1 MGVFHAFQR
10 NRTRYINENPFWLIV
25 ILLFKARVFA
35 MENLIFVGL
44 ILSGLI
50 LFLIMSIPQNTK
62 QTEEDRQLFTPTTR
76 VRSIYRRKFKYTAY
90 IPEKRSGRDR
100 RKGFDRRSSITRRR
114 GAERRS
120 ILNNR
125 ESYPVERRDVF
136 KKQS

>member
-1 MGVFHAFQR
+1 
-10 NRTRYINENPFWLIV
+10 
-25 ILLFKARVFA
+25 

-76 VRSIYRRKFKYTAY
+76 VRSIYRADKELKMNDNGGTRLGTDRRKFKYTAY

>member
-1 MGVFHAFQR
+1 
-10 NRTRYINENPFWLIV
+10 
-25 ILLFKARVFA
+25 
-35 MENLIFVGL
+35 METLIFIGL

-50 LFLIMSIPQNTK
+50 LFLLMSMPQNTK
-62 QTEEDRQLFTPTTR
+62 LADKDKQLFSPTTK
-76 VRSIYRRKFKYTAY
+76 VRSIYRADKELKMNDNGGTRFETDRRKFKYTAY

-120 ILNNR
+120 ILTNR

-136 KKQS
+136 RKQS